1 MFCIKVEEKREMPV
15 FVEWKW
21 QERFK
26 SFLVIFHFYDDFS
39 RPNLRVKKY
48 EKGHLFMA
56 RHSKVLSARK
66 AWMTWAP
73 SHPELALLTELLS
86 YANRIN
92 GLKEFEKGELRTK
105 LEGVRKGEYDPETEE
120 YDADLVIAD
129 ASEILKEIGEG
140 KLRFIYIERDE
151 PELDLRLCV
160 ELCQEYIDYLKE
172 TIEKYS

>member
-1 MFCIKVEEKREMPV
+1 MPV

-21 QERFK
+21 QERLK

-56 RHSKVLSARK
+56 RHSKVLSAKK

-73 SHPELALLTELLS
+73 SHPELALITELIS

-92 GLKEFEKGELRTK
+92 GLKEFEKGELRAK
-105 LEGVRKGEYDPETEE
+105 LEGVRKGGYDLETEE
-120 YDADLVIAD
+120 YDADLVVAD
-129 ASEILKEIGEG
+129 ASEILKEMGED
-140 KLRFIYIERDE
+140 KLRYIYIESDE
-151 PELDLRLCV
+151 SELDLCFCV
-160 ELCQEYIDYLKE
+160 ELCQEYINYLKK
-172 TIEKYS
+172 TVEKYS

>member
-1 MFCIKVEEKREMPV
+1 MPV

-39 RPNLRVKKY
+39 RPNLRVRKY

-56 RHSKVLSARK
+56 RHSKVLSAKK

-73 SHPELALLTELLS
+73 SHPELALITELIS

-92 GLKEFEKGELRTK
+92 GLKEFEKGELRVK
-105 LEGVRKGEYDPETEE
+105 LEGVRKGGYDLETEE
-120 YDADLVIAD
+120 YDADLVVAD
-129 ASEILKEIGEG
+129 ASEILKEMGED
-140 KLRFIYIERDE
+140 KLRYIYIESDE
-151 PELDLRLCV
+151 SELDLCFCV
-160 ELCQEYIDYLKE
+160 ELCQGYINYLKK
-172 TIEKYS
+172 TVGKYS

>member
-1 MFCIKVEEKREMPV
+1 MPV

-26 SFLVIFHFYDDFS
+26 SFLVIFHFHDDFS

-48 EKGHLFMA
+48 EKGRLFMA
-56 RHSKVLSARK
+56 RHSKVLSAKK

-92 GLKEFEKGELRTK
+92 GLKEFEKGELRAK
-105 LEGVRKGEYDPETEE
+105 LEGARKGGYNLETEE
-120 YDADLVIAD
+120 YDADRVIAY
-129 ASEILKEIGEG
+129 ASEIQGSSAPSHNHNQ
-140 KLRFIYIERDE
+140 R
-151 PELDLRLCV
+151 
-160 ELCQEYIDYLKE
+160 
-172 TIEKYS
+172 

>member
-1 MFCIKVEEKREMPV
+1 MPV

-73 SHPELALLTELLS
+73 SHPELALVTELHS

-92 GLKEFEKGELRTK
+92 GLKEFEKGELRAK
-105 LEGVRKGEYDPETEE
+105 LEGVRKGGYDSETEE

-140 KLRFIYIERDE
+140 KFRFIYIERDE
-151 PELDLRLCV
+151 PELDLCLCV
-160 ELCQEYIDYLKE
+160 ELCQEYIDYLKK